1 MSKQT
6 HSTPDE
12 AAPDAR
18 NEYTVDELARVSD
31 TTVRN
36 VRAYQDRGLLAPPE
50 KRGRV
55 GIYDDTH
62 VARLKLINHL
72 LARGYTLSNIQDLIK
87 AIDEGHDLRSILGL
101 ENAIGGRWSH
111 ELPKTYS
118 LAALA
123 QMFGPQATTQLSR
136 VTELGLLE
144 RRGLSFVAK
153 SPALLEAAAAMT
165 KEGIPPREL
174 LDVISLARPHFDAIA
189 RLLVDLV
196 VKRLDRYDAG
206 TLPPATDVPELV
218 DAIWRLRPL
227 AAVFVEGETNRALE
241 TAASAYL
248 GGRVAT
254 ILDKSSATR
263 PHGSPARRHRNTTT
277 KHRRAAVIFIS
288 AMLRLRARPPMR
300 RFFQP
305 SGTAARPKTFCMESV
320 R

>member
-12 AAPDAR
+12 AAPDSR

-144 RRGLSFVAK
+144 RRGLSFVAARAAR
-153 SPALLEAAAAMT
+153 SGRRDDQGRHSAARAARRDQPRTAAFRRDRAAA
-165 KEGIPPREL
+165 R
-174 LDVISLARPHFDAIA
+174 
-189 RLLVDLV
+189 
-196 VKRLDRYDAG
+196 
-206 TLPPATDVPELV
+206 
-218 DAIWRLRPL
+218 
-227 AAVFVEGETNRALE
+227 
-241 TAASAYL
+241 
-248 GGRVAT
+248 
-254 ILDKSSATR
+254 
-263 PHGSPARRHRNTTT
+263 
-277 KHRRAAVIFIS
+277 
-288 AMLRLRARPPMR
+288 
-300 RFFQP
+300 
-305 SGTAARPKTFCMESV
+305 
-320 R
+320 

>member
-111 ELPKTYS
+111 E
-118 LAALA
+118 
-123 QMFGPQATTQLSR
+123 
-136 VTELGLLE
+136 
-144 RRGLSFVAK
+144 
-153 SPALLEAAAAMT
+153 
-165 KEGIPPREL
+165 
-174 LDVISLARPHFDAIA
+174 
-189 RLLVDLV
+189 
-196 VKRLDRYDAG
+196 
-206 TLPPATDVPELV
+206 
-218 DAIWRLRPL
+218 
-227 AAVFVEGETNRALE
+227 
-241 TAASAYL
+241 
-248 GGRVAT
+248 
-254 ILDKSSATR
+254 
-263 PHGSPARRHRNTTT
+263 
-277 KHRRAAVIFIS
+277 
-288 AMLRLRARPPMR
+288 
-300 RFFQP
+300 
-305 SGTAARPKTFCMESV
+305 
-320 R
+320 